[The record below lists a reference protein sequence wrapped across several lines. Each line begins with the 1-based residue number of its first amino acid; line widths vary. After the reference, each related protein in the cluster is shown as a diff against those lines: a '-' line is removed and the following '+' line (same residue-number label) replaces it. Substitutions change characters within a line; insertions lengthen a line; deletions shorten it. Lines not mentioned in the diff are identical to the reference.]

1 MSVLNSATSQIGSAQ
16 NFIKNP
22 FTSDVGTSFRKPDFV
37 KGFLIQE
44 IINGKE
50 NGELVT
56 LSGNK
61 LPFQPFV
68 FGGGQRVKKD
78 YYSGHSEPVMQ
89 VLGAEEDDLTISGR
103 FFDKK
108 IRGNNPYANELKEK
122 RLVDNISASTE
133 LQQQIDALRIRGN
146 IVKISLGEWVRYA
159 VISKVKFSMKNIADV
174 GYDITF
180 SIIGFN
186 PPKNAKFIIGP
197 REVPFAINKDLIAMS
212 EGFGQ
217 TNIPST
223 VPRSIADILNDAI
236 STVSGVLATVTGFV
250 DSIVSVVQDIQKSVQ
265 RALGLIKYAQGKL
278 NSYKKLVGA
287 FKPFDPSQALTGRY
301 ENAKFYAGTLSL
313 SASITALLEKL
324 KARLKALVDSKP
336 LSRHLVISGDNLQ
349 KIAVKYYGSADNWK
363 KIYDFNNLSST
374 ALTIGSTLEI
384 PRL

>member
-1 MSVLNSATSQIGSAQ
+1 MSILNSISSAQ
-16 NFIKNP
+16 DSIRNP
-22 FTSDVGTSFRKPDFV
+22 FSAEVGTSFRKPDFV
-37 KGFLIQE
+37 EGFVIKE
-44 IINGKE
+44 IINGEEK
-50 NGELVT
+50 GEVIT
-56 LSGNK
+56 LSGNR

-78 YYSGHSEPVMQ
+78 YYSGHSKTNGKSPEA
-89 VLGAEEDDLTISGR
+89 LS
-103 FFDKK
+103 
-108 IRGNNPYANELKEK
+108 LKEK
-122 RLVDNISASTE
+122 RLVNKLSASTE

-146 IVKISLGEWVRYA
+146 IVRISLGEWIRYA

-174 GYDITF
+174 SYDITF

-212 EGFGQ
+212 KTFGQ
-217 TNIPST
+217 TSIPKS

-250 DSIVSVVQDIQKSVQ
+250 DSIVSTVQDIQKSVQ

-313 SASITALLEKL
+313 SASLTALLEKL
-324 KARLKALVDSKP
+324 KSRLKALVDSKP

-349 KIAVKYYGSADNWK
+349 KVAVKYYGSADNWK